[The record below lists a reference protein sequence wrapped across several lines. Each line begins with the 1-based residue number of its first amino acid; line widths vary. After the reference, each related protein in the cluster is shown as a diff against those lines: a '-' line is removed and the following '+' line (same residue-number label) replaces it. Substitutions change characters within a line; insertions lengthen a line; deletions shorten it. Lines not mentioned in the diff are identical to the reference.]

1 MLACIF
7 LEPPFPELLD
17 PPLGRLRFFKIL
29 AREYWKQQGLNEINK
44 AKQLKPNIGVAKNVI
59 IFLGDGM
66 GISTVTSARI
76 LKGQLQNKTGE
87 ETVLSFE
94 TFPHVGLSKVI
105 INIIEVL
112 SDLKILL
119 NFQN

>member
-1 MLACIF
+1 M
-7 LEPPFPELLD
+7 
-17 PPLGRLRFFKIL
+17 
-29 AREYWKQQGLNEINK
+29 NEINK

-87 ETVLSFE
+87 ESVLSFE
-94 TFPHVGLSKVI
+94 TFPHVGLSKVFT
-105 INIIEVL
+105 NYRNTCGLEDYV
-112 SDLKILL
+112 
-119 NFQN
+119 